1 MAKFSRPTV
10 SLAKFCV
17 NAAFEHGLADGL
29 DYEKRLFHS
38 CFALADQK
46 EGDAFI
52 EKREPN
58 FRAWAYT
65 PRNRRTRVPGF
76 CFVALRP
83 GRPLLRLGVIAR
95 AREFDIGTR

>member
-1 MAKFSRPTV
+1 MLPSAELVDGAVALGEEMAKYSRPTV

-46 EGDAFI
+46 EGMAAFI

-58 FRAWAYT
+58 F
-65 PRNRRTRVPGF
+65 
-76 CFVALRP
+76 
-83 GRPLLRLGVIAR
+83 
-95 AREFDIGTR
+95 EHK